1 MKSGNSVRRALA
13 VAGVMAVFA
22 TQNAFADKAYV
33 SVKVYDGQE
42 DRGYSVSSESLPT
55 VSVELKYGGS
65 GACG

>member
-1 MKSGNSVRRALA
+1 MKSVKLVRSALA
-13 VAGVMAVFA
+13 VVGAMAVFA
-22 TQNAFADKAYV
+22 PESAFAAKAYV

-55 VSVELKYGGS
+55 VSVELKYDGS